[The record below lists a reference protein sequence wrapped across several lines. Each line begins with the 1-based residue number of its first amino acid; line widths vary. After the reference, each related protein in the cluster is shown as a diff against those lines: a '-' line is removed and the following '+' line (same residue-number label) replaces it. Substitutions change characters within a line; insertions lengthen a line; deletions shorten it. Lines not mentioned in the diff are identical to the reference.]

1 MNVEKIGIVVADGD
15 EYKSLRDKVEQ
26 GEFEK
31 LEILKREAHK
41 FEVRTEKGS
50 IEVISILCGI
60 GKVNAAAATVCLI
73 SMGCDVILN
82 YGLSGGVSGI
92 SRGEINIPDQF
103 LEHDFDLQV
112 LGYKPCEK
120 PSQPTYI
127 YKADQELLQFAKDV
141 IPSAKYGTAVT
152 GDSFICDD
160 DVRINLANTFGAM
173 SCDMETAAIAYVCE
187 YCDIPFLAIRRVSD
201 DAGNDAKVAYREM
214 NVSDD
219 TILYDYVE
227 EVIKHLI

>member
-15 EYKSLRDKVEQ
+15 EYKALRNKVTKGDYE
-26 GEFEK
+26 E

-41 FEVRTEKGS
+41 FEIKTEKGA

-92 SRGEINIPDQF
+92 GRGEITIPNRF

-127 YKADQELLQFAKDV
+127 YNADDELLTLAKSI
-141 IPSAKYGTAVT
+141 IPNAKCGTAVT

-160 DVRINLANTFGAM
+160 TVRVNLANTFGAM

-187 YCDIPFLAIRRVSD
+187 YCDIPFLAVRRVSD
-201 DAGNDAKVAYREM
+201 DAGSDAKEAYREM
-214 NVSDD
+214 NISDE
-219 TILYDYVE
+219 TLLYDYVE
-227 EVIKHLI
+227 SIIKHII

>member
-1 MNVEKIGIVVADGD
+1 MEFEKIGIVVADGD
-15 EYKSLRDKVEQ
+15 EYKALRNKVEQ
-26 GEFEK
+26 GEYEK
-31 LEILKREAHK
+31 LEILRREAHK
-41 FEVRTEKGS
+41 FEIKTEKGA

-60 GKVNAAAATVCLI
+60 GKVNATAATVCLI

-92 SRGEINIPDQF
+92 GRGEITIPDRF

-127 YKADQELLQFAKDV
+127 YNADDELLALAKAV
-141 IPSAKYGTAVT
+141 IPNVKCGTAVT

-160 DVRINLANTFGAM
+160 DVRINLANTFSAM

-187 YCDIPFLAIRRVSD
+187 YCDIPFLAVRRVSD
-201 DAGNDAKVAYREM
+201 DAGNDAKDAYRQM
-214 NVSDD
+214 NVSDE
-219 TILYDYVE
+219 TVLYDYVE
-227 EVIKHLI
+227 DIIKYLI

>member
-1 MNVEKIGIVVADGD
+1 MEFEKIGIVVADGD
-15 EYKSLRDKVEQ
+15 EYKALRNKLTR
-26 GEFEK
+26 GEFEE

-41 FEVRTEKGS
+41 FEIKTDRGPV
-50 IEVISILCGI
+50 EVISILCGI

-92 SRGEINIPDQF
+92 GRGEITIPDRF

-127 YKADQELLQFAKDV
+127 YKADDELLAIAKSV
-141 IPSAKYGTAVT
+141 IKNAKCGTAVT

-160 DVRINLANTFGAM
+160 AVRINLANTFDAM

-187 YCDIPFLAIRRVSD
+187 YSDIPFLAVRRVSD
-201 DAGNDAKVAYREM
+201 DAGSDAKEAYREM
-214 NVSDD
+214 NVSDE
-219 TILYDYVE
+219 TVLYDYVE

>member
-1 MNVEKIGIVVADGD
+1 MEFEKIGIVVADGD
-15 EYKSLRDKVEQ
+15 EYKALRNKVEQ
-26 GEFEK
+26 GEYEK
-31 LEILKREAHK
+31 LEILRREAHK
-41 FEVRTEKGS
+41 FEIKTEKGA

-60 GKVNAAAATVCLI
+60 GKVNATAATVCLI

-92 SRGEINIPDQF
+92 GRGEITIPDRF

-127 YKADQELLQFAKDV
+127 YKADNELLSIAKL
-141 IPSAKYGTAVT
+141 IIENAKCGTAVT

-160 DVRINLANTFGAM
+160 DVRINLANTFSAM

-187 YCDIPFLAIRRVSD
+187 YCDIPFLAVRRVSD
-201 DAGNDAKVAYREM
+201 DAGSDAKDAYRQM
-214 NVSDD
+214 NVSDE
-219 TILYDYVE
+219 TVLYDYVE
-227 EVIKHLI
+227 SIIKHII